1 MPQLPDTRYADAVG
15 DPIDTY
21 DRPWSSNE
29 ERLTAQA
36 LQAKDIPGPALQQ
49 LVRPPLPQVD
59 PFPPRF
65 GYEKSEPGIRDVIN
79 VDSLWRTDRVDFT
92 GRVSGY
98 SGTSYPSLNQ
108 F

>member
-1 MPQLPDTRYADAVG
+1 MPQLPDSRYANEVG

-21 DRPWSSNE
+21 ARPLSSNE

-36 LQAKDIPGPALQQ
+36 LQANSLPREALPA

-59 PFPPRF
+59 PVPPRF
-65 GYEKSEPGIRDVIN
+65 GYDKEEPGIRDVIN
-79 VDSLWRTDRVDFT
+79 VDAIWNPTRSDFT